1 MKIHNHHIF
10 FYHIKNLYGCSCCGS
25 ASSNSTSIHE
35 DVGSIPGLSH
45 WVRDPVGHRCR
56 GCGCRPVAAALI
68 GPLAWELPYALGAAL
83 KRPKK
88 KKKRIKLHLQICKLP
103 QAKTVVVF
111 CVFP

>member
-1 MKIHNHHIF
+1 MDVPVV
-10 FYHIKNLYGCSCCGS
+10 
-25 ASSNSTSIHE
+25 ANSTSIHE

-83 KRPKK
+83 KRQKQK
-88 KKKRIKLHLQICKLP
+88 TEKTYIDTQIKIGSYLSSLTCDCSLRLDI
-103 QAKTVVVF
+103 
-111 CVFP
+111 